1 MILCVGPAP
10 TVQRSMVFAT
20 FTVDQVN
27 RALEVK
33 QNASGKSV
41 NVARVLMT
49 LGHNVL
55 ATGFLGGD
63 SGHFMRHQLDAETMP
78 HQFIEV
84 PSPTRTCVTITDRQ
98 TGTTTELV
106 EEAAPVGTEYWES
119 LLALIQQQLAHC
131 QAMVLSGNLSPSSPV
146 DFYARCAA
154 MGQKA
159 DIAVIL
165 DTGGRP
171 LELSLQ
177 FAPTL
182 VKPNRQEL
190 SQMLKS
196 LIETDEDLR
205 RAITRLLQLGA
216 KQALITL
223 GAKGAV
229 FADPAGLWRLISPK
243 VAAVNPIG
251 SGDSVAAGFTAGLV
265 AGKSPIDCA
274 KLGIACGA
282 ANALTPTPGVVRM
295 QDVQRLVDEVRVEP
309 F

>member
-10 TVQRSMVFAT
+10 TVQRSMVFAK
-20 FTVDQVN
+20 FTVDEVN
-27 RALEVK
+27 RALEV
-33 QNASGKSV
+33 QQSASGKSV
-41 NVARVLMT
+41 NVARVLLT
-49 LGHNVL
+49 LGHDVL

-63 SGHFMRHQLDAETMP
+63 SGHFMRHQFDAEKMP

-84 PSPTRTCVTITDRQ
+84 PAPTRTCVTITDRAA
-98 TGTTTELV
+98 GTTTELV
-106 EEAAPVGTEYWES
+106 EEAAPVAAEYWES
-119 LLALIQQQLAHC
+119 LLALIQQQLARC

-146 DFYARCAA
+146 DFYARCAGL
-154 MGQKA
+154 GQKA
-159 DIAVIL
+159 GVAVIV
-165 DTGGRP
+165 DTGGKP
-171 LELSLQ
+171 LELAMA

-190 SQMLKS
+190 ALMLKTP
-196 LIETDEDLR
+196 IQTDDDLR
-205 RAITRLLQLGA
+205 SAITRLLQMGA
-216 KQALITL
+216 KQALITM

-229 FADPAGLWRLISPK
+229 FASPVGLWRLISPK
-243 VAAVNPIG
+243 VVAVNPIG

-265 AGKSPIDCA
+265 ACKSPIDCA

-295 QDVQRLVDEVRVEP
+295 HDVQRLLDEVRVEP